1 MKKRQ
6 KLLAAGLAGVLVLG
20 VCAWRSPALRR
31 MLIPQ
36 AVAAYAPA
44 QLYERA
50 LSPEDQSLWQKGT
63 RFLSQLAENAAGVG
77 PAGEQ
82 LITPDAG
89 DLLAQVN
96 IPDAPAVGPG
106 LHHHQPAEGAEQP
119 AAPVAPEKPAPK
131 DPAPSPEPERKVAP
145 PTAGEPGMM
154 PGPVG
159 EKDAPRETKIAEPGK
174 EKAGPALPEK
184 GKSVGEPA
192 PVHYGP
198 LKEEHHVPCHP

>member
-63 RFLSQLAENAAGVG
+63 RFLSQLAENAAGMG

-89 DLLAQVN
+89 AL
-96 IPDAPAVGPG
+96 VG
-106 LHHHQPAEGAEQP
+106 
-119 AAPVAPEKPAPK
+119 
-131 DPAPSPEPERKVAP
+131 
-145 PTAGEPGMM
+145 T
-154 PGPVG
+154 
-159 EKDAPRETKIAEPGK
+159 GK
-174 EKAGPALPEK
+174 
-184 GKSVGEPA
+184 
-192 PVHYGP
+192 HF
-198 LKEEHHVPCHP
+198 